1 MPGTTDALTPTPL
14 PELSASPSS
23 SSNVMMLGSLTSL
36 PTAAR
41 AGINFPDED
50 EATAHRPSGIGLP
63 RVGTKELRLNR
74 ELTRDEKDLANAGY
88 QKEVK
93 DPKSEPKHVDIVRSQ
108 IPCDRPAP
116 VGALSPSGPDPSA
129 IFASRSSST

>member
-23 SSNVMMLGSLTSL
+23 SSNDDKLSEKDA
-36 PTAAR
+36 PIAAR

>member
-1 MPGTTDALTPTPL
+1 MSRTTDALTPTPL

-23 SSNVMMLGSLTSL
+23 TSSNANDDKLSEKEA

-50 EATAHRPSGIGLP
+50 EAAAHRPSGIGLP

-88 QKEVK
+88 QKEIK
-93 DPKSEPKHVDIVRSQ
+93 DPKSEPKHVDIVRSF
-108 IPCDRPAP
+108 P
-116 VGALSPSGPDPSA
+116 GPM
-129 IFASRSSST
+129 